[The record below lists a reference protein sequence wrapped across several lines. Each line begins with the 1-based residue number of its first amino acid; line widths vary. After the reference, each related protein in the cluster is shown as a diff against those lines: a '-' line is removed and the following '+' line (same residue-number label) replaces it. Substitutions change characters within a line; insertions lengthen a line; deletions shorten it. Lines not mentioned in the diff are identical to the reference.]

1 MLEIFAVGAG
11 GFIGAILR
19 HLISGWTQRAFGESG
34 FPIGTLV
41 VNLVGCLI
49 IGLLAGL
56 TETREI
62 FSPHIRLMIFIGILG
77 SFTTFST
84 FGHQTHMLLRDGH
97 LIAAAS
103 SILLHIIL
111 GMGAAW
117 GGYALT
123 TISTKV

>member
-1 MLEIFAVGAG
+1 MFEILAVGAG

-19 HLISGWTQRAFGESG
+19 YLVSGWTQRAFGESG

-41 VNLVGCLI
+41 VNIAGCLI
-49 IGLLAGL
+49 IGLLVGL

-62 FSPHIRLMIFIGILG
+62 FNPHIRLMIFIGIIG

-103 SILLHIIL
+103 SVLLHIIL

-123 TISTKV
+123 TMPVK

>member
-1 MLEIFAVGAG
+1 MFEILAVGAG

-19 HLISGWTQRAFGESG
+19 HLVSGFTQRAFGESG

-41 VNLVGCLI
+41 VNLTGCLI

-56 TETREI
+56 SETREI
-62 FSPHIRLMIFIGILG
+62 FSPHVRLLIFVGILG

-84 FGHQTHMLLRDGH
+84 FGHQTHMLLREGH

-111 GMGAAW
+111 GMSAAW
-117 GGYALT
+117 GGYALAT
-123 TISTKV
+123 LPVK

>member
-19 HLISGWTQRAFGESG
+19 YLVSGWTQRAFGESG

-41 VNLVGCLI
+41 VNLAGCLI

-56 TETREI
+56 TETREM
-62 FSPHIRLMIFIGILG
+62 FSPHIRIMIFVGVLG

-84 FGHQTHMLLRDGH
+84 FGQQTHMLLRDGH
-97 LIAAAS
+97 LIVAAS
-103 SILLHIIL
+103 SVLLNVII
-111 GMGAAW
+111 GISAAW

-123 TISTKV
+123 TFSTKI